1 MEEVEVR
8 DGLGNVRSVRV
19 GNDISTHS
27 QVLVE
32 QAQDEHW
39 VQVEEERAR
48 LLAMLEDALSIS
60 QLLVPARHAQVGL
73 P

>member
-1 MEEVEVR
+1 M
-8 DGLGNVRSVRV
+8 
-19 GNDISTHS
+19 
-27 QVLVE
+27 LVE

-60 QLLVPARHAQVGL
+60 QLISFLHHMLKSAYLEESGVRGERVQCVVVAEV
-73 P
+73 